1 MARGR
6 LTQDLSE
13 LRTQN
18 GQHVP
23 ELNWPMKDINIER
36 PEKEALFLPSDYRT
50 TAHDEL
56 KLRALTQV
64 EYQLRKL
71 NAYQALDTMRQ
82 AIRMLNI
89 NVGFKKAGLHG
100 TSANTRVQN
109 YLKTLAND
117 VQIAGSAY
125 RSTQGLQPLLMEHLR
140 GKDGKAQAAGQ
151 VKESD
156 PWLWRVGRLSTLSEE
171 DEKNWNQELDR
182 VKWFRLRALLERA
195 KRSATFST
203 EFDHTWQSFHRTA
216 AVWKSMAAE
225 TETEKPGQKSAQG
238 TLPKVL
244 ANDLEKE
251 QMKEAKEAARAKK
264 ISASPEDVEDLWETL
279 SKTRLIDAS
288 STDRELREASERV
301 P

>member
-1 MARGR
+1 VTLAQKADDEVVQMAWGC

-23 ELNWPMKDINIER
+23 ELNRPMKDINIER
-36 PEKEALFLPSDYRT
+36 PEKEALFLPSDYRA

-100 TSANTRVQN
+100 SSANTRVQN

-125 RSTQGLQPLLMEHLR
+125 RSTQ
-140 GKDGKAQAAGQ
+140 
-151 VKESD
+151 V
-156 PWLWRVGRLSTLSEE
+156 
-171 DEKNWNQELDR
+171 
-182 VKWFRLRALLERA
+182 ALC
-195 KRSATFST
+195 T
-203 EFDHTWQSFHRTA
+203 
-216 AVWKSMAAE
+216 
-225 TETEKPGQKSAQG
+225 
-238 TLPKVL
+238 
-244 ANDLEKE
+244 
-251 QMKEAKEAARAKK
+251 
-264 ISASPEDVEDLWETL
+264 
-279 SKTRLIDAS
+279 
-288 STDRELREASERV
+288 
-301 P
+301 